1 MWSSMLVGIGIARSY
16 IAWIDFGLPKK
27 FPNACLKLDRAEK
40 GLVINS
46 FLAILH
52 TKSYILIGVCGD
64 C

>member
-27 FPNACLKLDRAEK
+27 FPNACLKLDKAGK

-52 TKSYILIGVCGD
+52 IRS
-64 C
+64 